1 MCWVHWHYWLL
12 AQKTDHSL
20 YLWEAVWKE
29 SKRKRRT
36 TDDFY
41 FLQSFSHIR
50 WKSHIW
56 NGERIQLQDLSSNM
70 FMTNLAFFSSSF
82 FLLLLKKIIVTL
94 NCSILRYFSVI
105 LFLIGIDF
113 LLQINVELSCWP
125 SWAMRYMQ
133 YSLLNDSPRSWRGG
147 SNECSIVCMFHFCT
161 AFSCCPFKDKLGNGF
176 L

>member
-70 FMTNLAFFSSSF
+70 FMTNLDFFFFFFFLIIVYPKLFDFKVFFGNSLFNWHWFSSANQRW
-82 FLLLLKKIIVTL
+82 TL
-94 NCSILRYFSVI
+94 MLAVLGHAIYAIF
-105 LFLIGIDF
+105 
-113 LLQINVELSCWP
+113 
-125 SWAMRYMQ
+125 
-133 YSLLNDSPRSWRGG
+133 
-147 SNECSIVCMFHFCT
+147 
-161 AFSCCPFKDKLGNGF
+161 PFKWLPSF
-176 L
+176 VERWFQWV